1 MALPDLPCFCI
12 NLDSRP
18 DRWSDVQN
26 AFEGTGVHPE
36 RFSAIKHAEGWKGC
50 GESHVAIART
60 AMRRGLPWV
69 LIIEDDCVP
78 VADFKERWPT
88 VKKALWDER
97 DAYDIFLGGP
107 TFIQG
112 PAQMHGKHLMEI
124 ENAYALHFYVL
135 RASAYEKV
143 IAWNP
148 DRHGRID
155 VYYSDQLRVVTTA
168 PLLAT
173 QRPSISDIE
182 DGVQDYSDIFDRSS
196 AALDRLQYAMRTRGG
211 TIALLVVSVGMIAWI
226 YGKKK

>member
-26 AFEGTGVHPE
+26 AFEGTGIHPE
-36 RFSAIKHAEGWKGC
+36 RFPAIKHAEGWKGC
-50 GESHVAIART
+50 GESHVAIARA

-78 VADFKERWPT
+78 VRDFKERWPT

-112 PAQMHGKHLMEI
+112 PAQIHGKHLMEI

-155 VYYSDQLRVVTTA
+155 VYYSDQLRVVTTT